1 MSKSTFVG
9 GLNIPT
15 RSEDALL
22 LLQNARQ
29 DGFDFIATNLPH
41 SPTLSR
47 RDVTLIESK
56 WWSTCIVG
64 MVTSPPDF
72 DFINDLTNHGDEDNE
87 NVASAID
94 SSEGGPQGTT
104 SMVHANWNV
113 GNELIEAM
121 ASGDEKA
128 AILAETYMDYMLD
141 WAGHMN
147 IPAVILP
154 PVPTNVRYMNYG
166 RYLASQV
173 LKCSANNVQMW
184 VRVPF
189 HKKSVETYQM
199 IHRLCD
205 GASNLGCMVMLD
217 ASMIKTDGAALVEA
231 LGLLHQLIGCNL
243 RAVSFATNVFLTN
256 KRGFPALP
264 KSLQFLFMELLKR
277 LGRTCRVMVEGV
289 PLHHGNKNVP
299 NMDHQEGA
307 MLVGKSEMKLYLE
320 YLRHL
325 RTREEVTNVID
336 TEEANMEDGYLD
348 HLQSAL
354 QPLGDN
360 LEFSTYEVF
369 EKDPVKYARYQH
381 AVELALM
388 DKIQLGHLR
397 SNPIREDSNQVIF
410 HVTIFVVGAGRGPL
424 VNSSLKA
431 VERVNT
437 GNGHILGK
445 VSTFVIQPNIVAVEK
460 NPSAILYLNSLKR
473 HDPRWSNV
481 EVIHCDMRHA
491 SRDPYLSKII
501 DGCDSYKADIVVSE
515 LLGSFGDNELSP
527 ECLDGFQQSGLMKE
541 NGISIPQKYTSYL
554 APVTSMKLHA
564 EAKAH
569 AFFPSLPTE
578 GPEGKPCGAL
588 QAMETPYVV
597 RAHAASQL
605 HKEQPCWEFHHPFQQ
620 NGKSIKE
627 SAKQVNNERSA
638 QLNFD
643 LGSNCTA
650 YGSGYPKLD
659 NRLASLSSDTKLLD
673 QVNTIHGFLGTFHC
687 VLYQSITNNAD
698 ISTISIAPSTF
709 SVGMFSWFP
718 LYFPIKEPQIVP
730 PGASVYCNIWRKCEN
745 DRVWYEWCSEVKSKD
760 KTLSISSLHNP
771 NGRSYIVRL

>member
-1 MSKSTFVG
+1 MSHSTFVG

-15 RSEDALL
+15 RSDDALL

-29 DGFDFIATNLPH
+29 DGFDFIATSLPH

-47 RDVTLIESK
+47 RDITLVESK
-56 WWSTCIVG
+56 WWSTSIIG
-64 MVTSPPDF
+64 MVNSPPDF
-72 DFINDLTNHGDEDNE
+72 NCKDEHDNTENDNMSHAG
-87 NVASAID
+87 V
-94 SSEGGPQGTT
+94 SSSKPIY
-104 SMVHANWNV
+104 HPDWNV
-113 GNELIEAM
+113 GNELVNAM
-121 ASGDEKA
+121 TSGGDGNNA
-128 AILAETYMDYMLD
+128 LLAEKYMDYMLD

-154 PVPTNVRYMNYG
+154 SVPTNNNRHVNYG
-166 RYLASQV
+166 RYLAGQV
-173 LKCSANNVQMW
+173 LKCSANNVNLW

-189 HKKSVETYQM
+189 HKDSIQSYQ
-199 IHRLCD
+199 ILHRLCD
-205 GASNLGCMVMLD
+205 GASNLGCMVMFD
-217 ASMIKTDGAALVEA
+217 ESMIKMDASELVEA

-243 RAVSFATNVFLTN
+243 RAVSFPTNVFLTN

-289 PLHHGNKNVP
+289 PLHRQN
-299 NMDHQEGA
+299 DHDEEEEEAVGA
-307 MLVGKSEMKLYLE
+307 LVGKSEMKLYLE

-336 TEEANMEDGYLD
+336 TDEAKMEDGYLD

-369 EKDPVKYARYQH
+369 EKDPVKYARYQN
-381 AVELALM
+381 AIELALI
-388 DKIQLGHLR
+388 DKMQLGHLR
-397 SNPIREDSNQVIF
+397 SIPIREDSNEVVF

-431 VERVNT
+431 VERVNAS
-437 GNGHILGK
+437 NGRILGK
-445 VSTFVIQPNIVAVEK
+445 VSTLVIQPTIIAVEK
-460 NPSAILYLNSLKR
+460 NPSAILYLNSLKN
-473 HDPRWSNV
+473 HDSKWSNV
-481 EVIHCDMRHA
+481 EVVHCDMRHA
-491 SRDPYLSKII
+491 SKHPYLSKII
-501 DGCDSYKADIVVSE
+501 DGYNSLKADIVVSE

-564 EAKAH
+564 EAKSH
-569 AFFPSLPTE
+569 AFYPSVPAE
-578 GPEGKPCGAL
+578 GPEGKPCGAQ

-605 HKEQPCWEFHHPFQQ
+605 HKELPCWEFNHPFQE

-627 SAKQVNNERSA
+627 SASQVNNERSA
-638 QLNFD
+638 SLHFD
-643 LGSNCTA
+643 LGPNGIA
-650 YGSGYPKLD
+650 YGSGYQKSD
-659 NRLASLSSDTKLLD
+659 NRLVSLSSDTKLLN
-673 QVNTIHGFLGTFHC
+673 QGHSIHGFLGTFHC
-687 VLYQSITNNAD
+687 VLYQSITNSSD
-698 ISTISIAPSTF
+698 VSTISIAPSTF

-718 LYFPIKEPQIVP
+718 LYFPLKEPQFVP
-730 PGASVYCNIWRKCEN
+730 PGASVCCNIWRKCDN
-745 DRVWYEWCSEVKSKD
+745 DRVWYEWCSEVRLRD
-760 KTLSISSLHNP
+760 QTLSMSSLHNP
-771 NGRSYIVRL
+771 NGRSCIVRL